1 LPDHKIAY
9 EVISRAQVPI
19 VCPSAN
25 LAGRPSPTNFEEAI
39 SDLEGLVDLGIDAGA
54 TRLGIESTVV
64 DLTTQPLRI
73 LREAAIKAKDIEE
86 VAIRKTVLFVCTGN
100 SCRSV
105 IAEALLKKIFW
116 ERHRHDV
123 EVLSAGITML
133 SGMAASDQAQEVL
146 RKEGI
151 DVSGHVSRQVTR
163 SMIDKSDIILVME
176 KIHEAKVLS
185 LAPEAKHRLFLL
197 KEFARIQDNAL
208 DIEDPMGRDDAFY
221 AQTFATIKE
230 AVERVAEIL

>member
-1 LPDHKIAY
+1 M
-9 EVISRAQVPI
+9 
-19 VCPSAN
+19 
-25 LAGRPSPTNFEEAI
+25 
-39 SDLEGLVDLGIDAGA
+39 
-54 TRLGIESTVV
+54 
-64 DLTTQPLRI
+64 
-73 LREAAIKAKDIEE
+73 
-86 VAIRKTVLFVCTGN
+86 KTVLFVCTGN

-176 KIHEAKVLS
+176 KINEAKVLS